1 LEGEERVGRE
11 RPSRRPSDGGTGRRR
26 SASFFLWKS
35 APSVSVVG
43 LESVSSVRG
52 FDRIDYLTLKYGGK
66 KEKKGARLGVDEGL
80 DPLSFVRAAFGYY
93 LLKE

>member
-1 LEGEERVGRE
+1 LRTPVSTSSAATGRDDVGARLFSFG
-11 RPSRRPSDGGTGRRR
+11 RARRR
-26 SASFFLWKS
+26 SRSSASNRLR
-35 APSVSVVG
+35 AI
-43 LESVSSVRG
+43 RG